1 MPGFRVG
8 LIALA
13 VLLPALPAPVVAQGT
28 PEQRTACRPDTQKF
42 CRGLR
47 PEPLIMLRCLQENR
61 EKLTRACRKVLEDNG
76 Q

>member
-1 MPGFRVG
+1 MLGFRVG

-13 VLLPALPAPVVAQGT
+13 VLLPAPVMAQGT
-28 PEQRTACRPDTQKF
+28 PEQRAACRPDTQKF

-61 EKLTRACRKVLEDNG
+61 DKISKACRKVLEDNG